1 VHERCGDNTSDDRTR
16 LCVVGA
22 CVQYCNALQVQ
33 QVRSAFRVADEDGSN
48 SMDEA
53 ELIKAINLLDLHLS
67 HAQARAWGNQL
78 FAAATPLHKGG
89 IEYAQWVHLVAPY
102 LVRCPEAVATVEHDD
117 RGVVDSR
124 KDLDWHKKR
133 QGGVSA
139 AARMVARGV
148 IGTSIQPPIYK
159 VIRQVPVTS
168 KQSIE
173 AIVRLQAR
181 VGALDRMV
189 KREQVCLY
197 RSTYCLGLSIYLP
210 VCLCIHVSI
219 CRLVCPSISQ
229 SVDVYFSVCRC
240 LFLSLSMSLSQSV
253 DVSLTVCLC
262 LFLSLSMSLSQSV
275 YVSLCLSVCLSV
287 LSVYLAACGCLC
299 LCLRLR
305 LRLRLHLRLHLR
317 QHCCMF
323 AYFVLRMSVCG

>member
-1 VHERCGDNTSDDRTR
+1 MRESFHLYDTNHNKRLDLKELKGAMEGLGFDDMTR
-16 LCVVGA
+16 LPKLLA
-22 CVQYCNALQVQ
+22 RYALLRPDSLNTQEFQRMCTSELLDRRLSEDQVQ

-53 ELIKAINLLDLHLS
+53 ELIKAINLLHLHLS

-189 KREQVCLY
+189 KREQAIA
-197 RSTYCLGLSIYLP
+197 R
-210 VCLCIHVSI
+210 
-219 CRLVCPSISQ
+219 
-229 SVDVYFSVCRC
+229 
-240 LFLSLSMSLSQSV
+240 
-253 DVSLTVCLC
+253 
-262 LFLSLSMSLSQSV
+262 
-275 YVSLCLSVCLSV
+275 
-287 LSVYLAACGCLC
+287 AATEPTGRRPEIMWTTTC
-299 LCLRLR
+299 
-305 LRLRLHLRLHLR
+305 H
-317 QHCCMF
+317 
-323 AYFVLRMSVCG
+323 AITT